1 MHRPVLFMTA
11 LGSWRLQVV
20 IVRLMFVV
28 ELLQL
33 HHDKTVEESA
43 NSSFMN
49 HSVVVLSPKL
59 SVELRKHD

>member
-11 LGSWRLQVV
+11 LGSWRLQAV
-20 IVRLMFVV
+20 IARLMFVV
-28 ELLQL
+28 ELLHL
-33 HHDKTVEESA
+33 HHDKTVEESV
-43 NSSFMN
+43 NSSLMN

>member
-33 HHDKTVEESA
+33 HHDKTVEESV

-59 SVELRKHD
+59 